1 MSGASFHGLTH
12 GHNIPAGINISGG
25 TFDASF
31 NGIPTSRL
39 LPRPRVCRVI
49 PYPRTED
56 GVHRS
61 DLVAKLDVL
70 LPSTP
75 DYRSAAL
82 WGLGGSGKTQIA
94 LEYAYRRCTD
104 PTCSVFW
111 VHADTETTFTQ
122 DYKTIAKKLGLDDAL
137 NGEDLLAAV
146 REHLESQPQWLLVL
160 DNADQLGLFGVGLAA
175 ETTKNLHNYIPRGP
189 TGTVLWTSRD
199 ERIVG
204 TLVGPRRGIEVSRMA
219 FDEAMTL
226 LETAIH
232 RSTDDDEQQDAS
244 ALLEELQRLPLA
256 ICQAG
261 VYIRRTLLP
270 IREYLAK
277 LAEEKDRWRIL
288 KETEMD
294 RHRRPDVPNSVLETW
309 SISVARMRHE
319 SELAYRLIHVLAY
332 IDNQSIPFEI
342 VAAASTKFGKESIGC
357 GNEAT
362 NAVTRLKEFS
372 FVGIRRTESS
382 QSYEMHKLVQE
393 AIRYGLRYR
402 RERADGAYFS
412 KIASQIVIELFPKR
426 NREAW
431 ADCEKYLTHAVR
443 VSDWAEICGKEVEIS
458 NLLSRVS
465 NYLYDRGRWREK
477 GQVDA
482 RALRLRLGV
491 LGEKHQDTIWSMGE
505 LATTYYQQGRYDEA
519 EEIYVKV
526 LELRREVL
534 GEKHPDTIWS
544 IGELATTYYQQSRY
558 DKAEE
563 IYVKV
568 LELRREVL
576 GEKHPH
582 TIQSLGSLATTYH
595 AQGRYDT
602 AEGIYVKVLELQRE
616 VLGEKHP
623 DKVWSMGELAATYHQ
638 QGRYDEAEEI
648 KVKVLELRQE
658 VLGEKHPHT
667 IQSMGSLAATYHQQ
681 GRYDKAEG
689 IYVKVLELR
698 REVLGGKHPHTI
710 QSMRYLATTYGAQ
723 GRYDE
728 AEDMKA
734 KVLELRREVLGE
746 KHPDTIESMGSLAV
760 TYHQQGRYDKAEAIK
775 AKESEIRGEVLGEKH
790 PHAIQSMAELAAT
803 YGAQGRYDEAEDLK
817 VKVLELRREVLGEK
831 HPHILRAM
839 HDLAVTWRSQNRS
852 DDAVGLMEEC
862 WQLRCAALGPEHPS
876 TKSSAKILGRWK
888 QRPF

>member
-465 NYLYDRGRWREK
+465 NYLYDCGRWREK

-505 LATTYYQQGRYDEA
+505 LATTYYQQSRYDE
-519 EEIYVKV
+519 
-526 LELRREVL
+526 
-534 GEKHPDTIWS
+534 
-544 IGELATTYYQQSRY
+544 
-558 DKAEE
+558 AEE

-817 VKVLELRREVLGEK
+817 VKVLELRREILGEKHPDTIESMGSLAATYHAQGRYDKAQEMKVKVLELRFEVLGEK